1 MKKQTF
7 KSILSFLLLTAML
20 MSLPLYVGADET
32 EENPSLDMA
41 YNIYSNPVL
50 PRENAFDTFVI
61 EMRSD
66 LDPDCTYWSLANLQL
81 HISEQTKALYRD
93 ITGGHV
99 YAGLQ
104 HSGGARRAIMAF
116 WEWHYWPNGVSSGE
130 EETNLTAQRV
140 YPDGS
145 NDFGGEGE
153 GTNCIKYYHWETSK
167 WYRMV
172 LHTWDD
178 PVTGTTMCGQWF
190 QNVETGEYTLI
201 SYFDTKMI
209 NSYMKGDMS
218 FFMENFY
225 GINAGEERDVKIK
238 NMYVRT
244 YADKNW
250 VSVNSS
256 ELSHCNNWAGNKT
269 GNHSFGATEEY
280 FWGKAGGFVPAD
292 KQAILDKSQKPTKY
306 TIKQPEKPTIGN
318 IIFDELQLRSRD
330 EQQFVRWYFEEASTP
345 QLSYRVKCTDV
356 DGKVIYDKTEWAPE
370 DFYHILEGVT
380 TNAYL
385 CELTVTDV
393 FGGEKTIVNATDAY
407 LEVHPDAPIT
417 NPVEGEGN
425 TDDETPDNNG
435 DGTVNDNNTPA
446 EKEDDKTVAL
456 IVAISLGGVLLVA
469 AAAATFVVMAKKK
482 KKNR

>member
-1 MKKQTF
+1 MKKQMIR
-7 KSILSFLLLTAML
+7 SIFSLFLMIAMVL
-20 MSLPLYVGADET
+20 GLPLGIGADET

-61 EMRSD
+61 EMSSD
-66 LDPDCTYWSLANLQL
+66 LDPDCTYWSLANFQL
-81 HISEQTKALYRD
+81 HISDKTKALYKD

-104 HSGGARRAIMAF
+104 HSGGARKAIMAF

-130 EETNLTAQRV
+130 EETNLTAQRI
-140 YPDGS
+140 YPKGS

-153 GTNCIKYYHWETSK
+153 GTNCIKNYYWETSK

-178 PVTGTTMCGQWF
+178 PITGTTMCGQWF
-190 QNVETGEYTLI
+190 QDVETGKYTLI

-209 NSYMKGDMS
+209 DSYMKGDMS

-244 YADKNW
+244 YADKNC

-280 FWGKAGGFVPAD
+280 FWGKAGGFISAD
-292 KQAILDKSQKPTKY
+292 KQAALDKNQKPTKY
-306 TIKQPEKPTIGN
+306 TINQPETPTIGG
-318 IIFDELQLRSRD
+318 IVFDELQLRSRD
-330 EQQFVRWYFEEASTP
+330 EQQFVRWYFEDGSTP

-356 DGKVIYDKTEWAPE
+356 DGKVIYDQTKWAPE

-380 TNAYL
+380 TDAYL
-385 CELTVTDV
+385 CEFTVTDV
-393 FGGEKTIVNATDAY
+393 FGQEKTIVNATDAY

-417 NPVEGEGN
+417 NPS
-425 TDDETPDNNG
+425 DDTE
-435 DGTVNDNNTPA
+435 GTVPDSDENDGNVNDPTNNKD
-446 EKEDDKTVAL
+446 EEESSVLL
-456 IVAISLGGVLLVA
+456 IVCISLGGVLLISGVTVGA
-469 AAAATFVVMAKKK
+469 IV
-482 KKNR
+482 